1 MFGSSFRDSVWKLD
15 IHCISYDCHF
25 IMEKSSQDTDNL
37 IIQDN
42 QRSLIRQTILAFLIN
57 SVAFLQGAS
66 VPCSTIILTKL
77 QKNDT
82 SNHSQGDFGMFHD
95 FHITEEEGS
104 WIGSAKNIIAKIDCK
119 S

>member
-1 MFGSSFRDSVWKLD
+1 
-15 IHCISYDCHF
+15 
-25 IMEKSSQDTDNL
+25 MEKSSQDTDNL

-42 QRSLIRQTILAFLIN
+42 QKSLIRQTILAFLIN

-66 VPCSTIILTKL
+66 VSTSTIITPQL
-77 QKNDT
+77 QRNS
-82 SNHSQGDFGMFHD
+82 SNQSQEDLGMFHD

-104 WIGSAKNIIAKIDCK
+104 WIGRAKNIIAKIDCK

>member
-1 MFGSSFRDSVWKLD
+1 MDQNSQETE
-15 IHCISYDCHF
+15 
-25 IMEKSSQDTDNL
+25 EKS
-37 IIQDN
+37 
-42 QRSLIRQTILAFLIN
+42 RSLTRQTICAFLIN

-104 WIGSAKNIIAKIDCK
+104 WIGRAKNIIAKIDCK